1 MRLTLGRSNVRTLA
15 DFQDMHLSE
24 GYYEIIGTVKEDKSV
39 KALTSIELGP
49 SLG

>member
-1 MRLTLGRSNVRTLA
+1 MNLA
-15 DFQDMHLSE
+15 DKKDMHLSE